1 MSFTSATFINARN
14 FHLNVVVS
22 FTSNSDEVLFTDYI
36 VMCEL
41 NCVGNAAVFV
51 VMLVSSWQLSIL
63 SELSHSNEKMG
74 LLIGSQTGT
83 DHFQLKLAPPPLFE
97 E

>member
-1 MSFTSATFINARN
+1 MSFTSATYRNARN
-14 FHLNVVVS
+14 K
-22 FTSNSDEVLFTDYI
+22 
-36 VMCEL
+36 
-41 NCVGNAAVFV
+41 CVGNAGVFV

-63 SELSHSNEKMG
+63 SELSHSNEKTG